1 MSILNTVR
9 SVIGKMSKEERK
21 VARSFLTSLSQRGA
35 DAPNQTLKLFD
46 VLCDELKEETIFSDE
61 QVEALV
67 YTEKSDSAFPR
78 LVLRLKDKIVESL
91 TLSVNL
97 ERSDAY
103 SERGRALHET
113 RKNLSQAQILHT
125 RGLWH
130 VALPMIDDCIKK
142 AAKFEHYEEW
152 AVALRL
158 RMEIRTIQDGE
169 NFFESDNKIYEKV
182 LRGLVASK
190 RALEHYYKLISH
202 IEFKAGGSR
211 LEELQHS
218 IDTLQHEFER
228 SGSANVAFFLHYLE
242 VQFYQ
247 DLRLYLPASGIL
259 KTLCDLVE
267 NSPAV
272 SSPDRLAGAYINRA
286 WNEICIRRFSA
297 AIMYL
302 GKAKSSIKTKNFN
315 YYQCIETEFYALFYS
330 GDYNTALERI
340 NELVEVELGG
350 EFRAGKRQ
358 YQKACVLFMLGQH
371 DLVQKELTQ
380 LNPIEDDHE
389 GWNLALRTLFVMND
403 VERDNIDNADK
414 RIENM
419 RKHISKLRKNGKE
432 PKRELLKFE
441 VLRGLL
447 NANFD
452 FRLTREKCQDEL
464 AQLQSDA
471 EECAWRIMS
480 PEMILFDQWLIS
492 KAEKK
497 KLTLVIPA
505 YTEPVLTDKEMELE
519 EKIKQVS

>member
-1 MSILNTVR
+1 MSLLSTVR
-9 SVIGKMSKEERK
+9 SVIEKMSKEERK

-46 VLCDELKEETIFSDE
+46 VLCDELKEDLVLGDQEI
-61 QVEALV
+61 EALI
-67 YTEKSDSAFPR
+67 YPEKSDSAFPR
-78 LVLRLKDKIVESL
+78 LVLRLKDKLVESL

-97 ERSDAY
+97 ERTDAY

-113 RKNLSQAQILHT
+113 RKELSQAQILHV
-125 RGLWH
+125 RGLWN
-130 VALPMIDDCIKK
+130 VALPIVDDCIKK
-142 AAKFEHYEEW
+142 SAKYEHYEEW
-152 AVALRL
+152 AAALRL
-158 RMEIRTIQDGE
+158 RMEIRTIESGK
-169 NFFESDNKIYEKV
+169 NFFEAENKTYEKV

-190 RALEHYYKLISH
+190 RALEHYYKLVSR
-202 IEFKAGGSR
+202 IEFKAGSSQ
-211 LEELQHS
+211 LEELQNS
-218 IDTLQHEFER
+218 IDILQLEFER

-242 VQFYQ
+242 IQFYQ

-286 WNEICIRRFSA
+286 WNEICVRRFSA

-315 YYQCIETEFYALFYS
+315 YYQCIETEFYALFYA
-330 GDYNTALERI
+330 GDYEAALLRI
-340 NELVEVELGG
+340 NELVEVDLGG

-358 YQKACVLFMLGQH
+358 YQQACVLFMLGRH
-371 DLVQKELTQ
+371 DQVQKQLTL
-380 LNPIEDDHE
+380 LNPIEDDDE

-403 VERDNIDNADK
+403 LELDNPDNADK

-432 PKRELLKFE
+432 RKREMLKFE
-441 VLRGLL
+441 VLRALM

-452 FRLTREKCQDEL
+452 FAQTRDKCKEEL
-464 AQLQSDA
+464 AQLQSDT
-471 EECAWRIMS
+471 EEYAWRIMS
-480 PEMILFDQWLIS
+480 PELILFDQWIES
-492 KAEKK
+492 KAGKK
-497 KLTLVIPA
+497 PLTLSIPP
-505 YTEPVLTDKEMELE
+505 YVEPVLTDKEMELE
-519 EKIKQVS
+519 GKVKQVS